1 MEALRCLWFG
11 VSVCCKLCS
20 NIVSRRHVVNCFP
33 KHCLQICFL
42 CGATKGNNGD
52 LTCAFTDISH
62 DAGWWA
68 TMGQQVPWT
77 VSPSFSMIRGFQCSM
92 LMPDLLHCWNL
103 GLARDLLGSSLKI
116 IFQGRI
122 IFAEPTLH
130 ERMMRATESL
140 KRFAKDHGHPLRCK
154 KFTKGKLIW
163 HNRKYPSLSVSG
175 YDAYV
180 IGLWLEELV
189 SGYTEQYPEISS
201 MLWLS
206 NKAIPWLCIL
216 ALVHVHG
223 QHCFAAA

>member
-1 MEALRCLWFG
+1 
-11 VSVCCKLCS
+11 
-20 NIVSRRHVVNCFP
+20 
-33 KHCLQICFL
+33 
-42 CGATKGNNGD
+42 
-52 LTCAFTDISH
+52 
-62 DAGWWA
+62 
-68 TMGQQVPWT
+68 
-77 VSPSFSMIRGFQCSM
+77 MIRGFQCSM

-122 IFAEPTLH
+122 IFAEPTLR

-140 KRFAKDHGHPLRCK
+140 KKFAKDRGHPLRCR

-163 HNRKYPSLSVSG
+163 HSRKYPSLSVSG

-206 NKAIPWLCIL
+206 NKAFSLM
-216 ALVHVHG
+216 
-223 QHCFAAA
+223 